1 MRIDVRLAA
10 VAAGIVL
17 AAVMAAPVHAQ
28 SLLQSLF
35 GQSTAKPVEALPPP
49 MPSYRAP
56 VNVQRSRPLREDADE
71 EVPSA
76 PRLAGAKVRTVCV
89 RMCDGFYFP
98 ISSQTRQSRLTSDS
112 LRCKAACGHEAR
124 LFYSTDAGDDPASMV
139 DLTGRRYDAIQNAF
153 AYRKKLT
160 PGCAC
165 KPVPWSAEERMRHTR
180 YAIERA
186 EAIAKAREAEAV
198 KLAAAQGRAA
208 GQGAPHA
215 ANEEGTRPSHQSVSG
230 DSAPA
235 TPGEVAEMHPASS
248 ASSETAM
255 PRVIGER
262 TWIDQPAER
271 SERQARTDR
280 PTKRTL
286 ARGEPNAATAR
297 SRTNAVRPARQATAS
312 PASGSLFNF
321 GTSKYVW
328 PGDPR

>member
-1 MRIDVRLAA
+1 
-10 VAAGIVL
+10 
-17 AAVMAAPVHAQ
+17 
-28 SLLQSLF
+28 
-35 GQSTAKPVEALPPP
+35 

-56 VNVQRSRPLREDADE
+56 VNVPRSRPSREAADE
-71 EVPSA
+71 EVSSA
-76 PRLAGAKVRTVCV
+76 ARLDGAKVRTVCV
-89 RMCDGFYFP
+89 RMCDGYYFP

-124 LFYSTDAGDDPASMV
+124 LFYTTDAGDDPASMV

-208 GQGAPHA
+208 DKGALKSA
-215 ANEEGTRPSHQSVSG
+215 SGEDARPSSQSVSVN
-230 DSAPA
+230 SAPA
-235 TPGEVAEMHPASS
+235 TPQEVAEMRPASAAS
-248 ASSETAM
+248 AETAM
-255 PRVIGER
+255 RQDVAEGI
-262 TWIDQPAER
+262 WSDQPAER
-271 SERQARTDR
+271 SERQAGRER

-286 ARGEPNAATAR
+286 ARVGPHVATAR
-297 SRTNAVRPARQATAS
+297 SRTNAVRPARQVTAS
-312 PASGSLFNF
+312 PGGGLFNF
-321 GTSKYVW
+321 GKSKYVW